1 MDQGETLWGRLPMRH
16 STRDPYDFEWIYID
30 AVAAVVADEATV
42 RALLGEAHLPD
53 ERSGPGSP
61 FDAWLLACPC
71 GLEVIVKHRHDERD
85 LWWVCPADDP
95 DVDHVLHHLALPG
108 IALYRRDLHPEVF
121 VPWRVEPWLLRRY
134 DDNGQHFDVH
144 RFASRHAAECSLRTF
159 EARGH
164 RQTYVVE
171 PEL

>member
-1 MDQGETLWGRLPMRH
+1 M
-16 STRDPYDFEWIYID
+16 
-30 AVAAVVADEATV
+30 
-42 RALLGEAHLPD
+42 
-53 ERSGPGSP
+53 
-61 FDAWLLACPC
+61 
-71 GLEVIVKHRHDERD
+71 IVKHRHDERD

-95 DVDHVLHHLALPG
+95 DVDHVPHHLALPG

-144 RFASRHAAECSLRTF
+144 RFASRRAAECSLRTF